1 MRNLRVGKLCFTVF
15 ISLLLSACVTSLL
28 IGNRLQA
35 NLLGALIEPLVGFNP
50 NEVDFFEVPMVKN
63 RMTALL
69 GDKYEPT
76 MKLLRTAQ
84 EIKKEGVLYYVAS
97 RYLPKEMTE
106 ATDKAAMVW
115 NSSTNQMAV
124 MLIKN
129 GMPEVI
135 SEQAENAKQKL
146 IPTLPSEL
154 QTAYDKAKQVHEQV
168 QQTKSIIQAPDKIL
182 ENAAQTLQPDAL
194 LEDLEK
200 TSVSSEAPSS
210 DASP

>member
-1 MRNLRVGKLCFTVF
+1 MRKLCVGKLCFTVF
-15 ISLLLSACVTSLL
+15 LSLLLSACVTSLL

-35 NLLGALIEPLVGFNP
+35 NLLGALLEPLVGFNP
-50 NEVDFFEVPMVKN
+50 NEVDFYEVPLVKN

-97 RYLPKEMTE
+97 KYLPEEVSE
-106 ATDKAAMVW
+106 AAESAGVVW

-129 GMPEVI
+129 GVPEVI

-146 IPTLPSEL
+146 APTLPSEL
-154 QTAYDKAKQVHEQV
+154 QTAYNNAKKLHEQV
-168 QQTKSIIQAPDKIL
+168 EQATSIIQAPEQLLDKAISL
-182 ENAAQTLQPDAL
+182 
-194 LEDLEK
+194 
-200 TSVSSEAPSS
+200 
-210 DASP
+210 